1 MTVIQ
6 QNVFIFNSS
15 IRDNVTMFRG
25 FEKPVVDA
33 ALAQARLT
41 ELIEE
46 KGDGYLCGEN
56 GKGLSGGEKQRIS
69 IARGLLKK
77 SRILLAD
84 EITSSLDAKTS
95 HEVINGI
102 LDLDSMTRIV
112 VTHSLEEQTLKRFD
126 EIIVL
131 KNGTIEEKG
140 DFKSLM
146 ENDGYFKALFTVAKS

>member
-1 MTVIQ
+1 
-6 QNVFIFNSS
+6 
-15 IRDNVTMFRG
+15 MFRG